1 MTVIFNGVEMFDFK
15 GSGIKYFSRSLL
27 AAARSS
33 GIDSA
38 LLLQTKGNGAE
49 SALAQSTLF
58 QLHQPQGSRAD
69 KIRLLLRER
78 LLAPWRLRPPRLK
91 AVRIPADDPLRSTAL
106 KRLPGT
112 GYEPDFLAG
121 QGLFFTARQRF
132 TLNRSFTALQLPQA
146 GAARERS
153 LPLLHNPLPY
163 PLLLEGGA
171 TITTVHD
178 LIPLTHPEVCLD
190 DPDEFHRL
198 ISRVLRHSAAVH
210 AISQYTADT
219 LMEIYGAGLRDR
231 IHVIPQPAPVPLAGP
246 GQRQQLV
253 EEHLAVWD
261 RLHREG
267 EGYLLQLG
275 SIEPKKNHDT
285 TVQAFRE
292 LRRRYPGLQLVVVG
306 KRGWLCEEICETL
319 SKGRRQGIVWL
330 GSVPRSTVEHLL
342 RGALALVFPSLV
354 EGWGLP
360 PQEAMAMGTPAVV
373 ADIPPCREA
382 CGDAALFVD
391 PPTDV
396 TRLRDAVLE
405 LLGDRERYAE
415 IVERS
420 LVQATVHDPERFG
433 AAMAGLYRR
442 LGA

>member
-27 AAARSS
+27 AAARRS

-38 LLLQTKGNGAE
+38 LLLQTKGSGAE
-49 SALAQSTLF
+49 SVLARSTLF
-58 QLHQPQGSRAD
+58 QLHQPQGSRAA
-69 KIRLLLRER
+69 KIQLQLQER
-78 LLAPWRLRPPRLK
+78 LLAPFRLRPPRLK
-91 AVRIPADDPLRSTAL
+91 AVPIPAGDPLQSIAL

-112 GYEPDFLAG
+112 GREPRFLAG
-121 QGLFFTARQRF
+121 QRLFFTARQRF
-132 TLNRSFTALQLPQA
+132 ALNGSFTALKVPQA
-146 GAARERS
+146 GA
-153 LPLLHNPLPY
+153 LLHNPLPY

-190 DPDEFHRL
+190 KPEEFHRL
-198 ISRVLRHSAAVH
+198 ISRVLRHSAAIH
-210 AISQYTADT
+210 AISKYTADT

-231 IHVIPQPAPVPLAGP
+231 IHVIPQPAPVPLVAP

-292 LRRRYPGLQLVVVG
+292 LRRRYPDLQLVVVG

-396 TRLRDAVLE
+396 TRLRDAVLH
-405 LLGDRERYAE
+405 LLGDRDRYGE
-415 IVERS
+415 IVQRS
-420 LVQATVHDPERFG
+420 LVQASVHDPEQFG
-433 AAMAGLYRR
+433 TAMAGFYRR